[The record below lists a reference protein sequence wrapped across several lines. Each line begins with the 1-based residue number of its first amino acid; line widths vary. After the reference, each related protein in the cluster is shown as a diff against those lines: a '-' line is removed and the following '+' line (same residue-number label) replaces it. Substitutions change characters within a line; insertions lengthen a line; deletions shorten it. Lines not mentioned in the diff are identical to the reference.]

1 MSMVIPDAAPEV
13 KRRALFYVLC
23 FFLAFLIFSV
33 TVALYLARR
42 KRSRRFNKRI
52 YIPTDNRSVLQSA
65 PTTPVRSSI
74 SQRSS
79 LHDSLSSNRLS
90 TILASPVKTP
100 KRPLNVKKCSKL
112 QLLALLLAAPPRW
125 TEDSYSFD
133 SRDEPSLFFG

>member
-23 FFLAFLIFSV
+23 FFLAFFILSV
-33 TVALYLARR
+33 TVALYLAC
-42 KRSRRFNKRI
+42 RSRRFNKRI

-65 PTTPVRSSI
+65 PTTPVRSCI
-74 SQRSS
+74 SQRSF
-79 LHDSLSSNRLS
+79 LHDSLKSNRLS

-100 KRPLNVKKCSKL
+100 KRPLNVQKCSKL